1 MEKELNKKL
10 EIKKDQPYDLQL
22 ELNTNDMQTENLKLK
37 SEINNLKMIKMRF
50 EPISAEDRE
59 KLIQLE
65 V

>member
-22 ELNTNDMQTENLKLK
+22 ELNTNDVQTENLKLK
-37 SEINNLKMIKMRF
+37 SEINHLKMTKMRF

>member
-37 SEINNLKMIKMRF
+37 SEINHLKMIKMRF
-50 EPISAEDRE
+50 EPISTEDRE